1 MLEHLFTDILTVT
14 RKKEEMN
21 SIVYFRLFVGA
32 RVVGR
37 AYNAN
42 DAYKFYK
49 NNLASAV
56 YKVYSDGT
64 SVLWLMR

>member
-1 MLEHLFTDILTVT
+1 
-14 RKKEEMN
+14 MN